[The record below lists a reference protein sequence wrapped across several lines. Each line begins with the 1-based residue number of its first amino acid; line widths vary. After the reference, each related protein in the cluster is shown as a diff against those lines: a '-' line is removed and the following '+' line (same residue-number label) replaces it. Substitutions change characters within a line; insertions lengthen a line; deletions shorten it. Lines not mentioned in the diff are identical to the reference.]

1 MYMQLTESTEHPLA
15 FNLLTE
21 IASEERAQAGEL
33 LRLLHERSLDEAK
46 LFAEGA
52 KEVCKKV
59 EKRLCEHLM
68 GNGFNSGPNAGRAC
82 VNKWMELADPLG
94 GR

>member
-1 MYMQLTESTEHPLA
+1 MYIQLTESTEHPLA
-15 FNLLTE
+15 FKVFTE
-21 IASEERAQAGEL
+21 IASEERARAWEL
-33 LRLLHERSLDEAK
+33 PRLLHEISLDEAK
-46 LFAEGA
+46 LLAEGA
-52 KEVCKKV
+52 KEVHKKV

-82 VNKWMELADPLG
+82 VNKWMELADPLD